1 MQAQSQNSQSIFHS
15 YKLLPLCLCIG
26 VITNYFLT
34 FHFAESDKAV
44 LAYEYSPTLL
54 FAVRHDIV
62 IPYLCGMVLFYYAAG
77 YFVLSL
83 LANSDIYFVGV
94 AIVML
99 ISITHVLGGISW
111 YVQNAWYSNTVI
123 ALSLISVLT
132 TLMAFGYEV
141 FKKAH

>member
-77 YFVLSL
+77 YFVSSL
-83 LANSDIYFVGV
+83 LANSDI
-94 AIVML
+94 L
-99 ISITHVLGGISW
+99 LCRSCHC
-111 YVQNAWYSNTVI
+111 NADKHNPCPGWNFKVCPEC
-123 ALSLISVLT
+123 L
-132 TLMAFGYEV
+132 V
-141 FKKAH
+141 FQYRDCTKHYRLKII

>member
-1 MQAQSQNSQSIFHS
+1 
-15 YKLLPLCLCIG
+15 
-26 VITNYFLT
+26 VITDYLLT
-34 FHFAESDKAV
+34 FHFAGSNEAI
-44 LAYEYSPTLL
+44 LRYEYSPILL

-83 LANSDIYFVGV
+83 PANSDIYFVGV

-141 FKKAH
+141 FKKSY